1 MKFIGSVNCEVRY
14 EEAENDE
21 GISVPCVYVRC
32 PTTGTEV
39 GPVWGQHERSIKR
52 ALAMLAGECTCG
64 CFHQQRQARTPPPRL
79 NSFLNGPAPT
89 LENYADPMLSPRDY

>member
-52 ALAMLAGECTCG
+52 ALATLAGDCTCG
-64 CFHQQRQARTPPPRL
+64 CFHQEKQTKKTPRL
-79 NSFLNGPAPT
+79 NNYCTGLPSEPQ
-89 LENYADPMLSPRDY
+89 NYADPILSPRDY